1 MKKILA
7 LALAAAMSLSLVACG
22 GGSSSAGGSDEKVIK
37 IGVFE
42 PTTGENGG
50 GGQLEVDGIKYANQV

>member
-7 LALAAAMSLSLVACG
+7 VLLSAVLTLSLVACG
-22 GGSSSAGGSDEKVIK
+22 GSKSQTTTSASGEKVIK

-42 PTTGENGG
+42 PQTGENGG
-50 GGQLEVDGIKYANQV
+50 GVMQI